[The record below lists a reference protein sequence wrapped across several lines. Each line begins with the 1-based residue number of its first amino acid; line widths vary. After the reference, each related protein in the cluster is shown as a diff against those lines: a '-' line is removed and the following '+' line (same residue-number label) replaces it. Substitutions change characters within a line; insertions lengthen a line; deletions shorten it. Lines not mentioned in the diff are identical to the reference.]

1 MKDPEL
7 VIQYFPDSDTLRL
20 GADVPPAEGETVAKW
35 LMVEWSKDE
44 QVTGVVLRNA
54 AKVLRPYLFPDYENV
69 PDTGEQEFTNKKT
82 TLASP
87 PTTDLSTNKSAD

>member
-7 VIQYFPDSDTLRL
+7 VIRYFPDSDTLRL

-35 LMVEWSKDE
+35 LMVEWSKDD

-54 AKVLRPYLFPDYENV
+54 AKVLRPYLFPDNEDV
-69 PDTGEQEFTNKKT
+69 PDAGEQESSNKKT
-82 TLASP
+82 TLANP
-87 PTTDLSTNKSAD
+87 PATDLSTKKSAD